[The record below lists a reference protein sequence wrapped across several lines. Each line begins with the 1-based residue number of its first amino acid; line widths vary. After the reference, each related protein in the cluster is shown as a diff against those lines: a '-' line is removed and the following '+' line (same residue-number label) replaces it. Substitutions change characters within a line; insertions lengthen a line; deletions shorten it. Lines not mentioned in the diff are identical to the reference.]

1 MSCGVAYGRSM
12 TDPVPGQ
19 ADPPAAATSAL
30 RRWFAPVVV
39 VALMA
44 LGYAMGLQDYVSLQA
59 LADHRDMLRDFTSAH
74 VVLALALFAAVYA
87 TAVALSFPGA
97 SALTVVGGFLFGWL
111 LGGLAALTAAT
122 IGSMGIFL
130 VARSSLGDV
139 LSRRAGPALG
149 RLRRGF
155 ADDAFNYLLF
165 LRLVPLFPF
174 WLVNI
179 AAALTGMRLRTFA
192 GATAIGIIPGTFAF
206 AFLGGGLD
214 SILDAQAK
222 AHAACVAEK
231 GAENCAF
238 DLSVSSLVTTEML
251 VAFAALGLV
260 ALIPVGLKKW
270 KSGT

>member
-1 MSCGVAYGRSM
+1 M
-12 TDPVPGQ
+12 TDPASDRPSS
-19 ADPPAAATSAL
+19 PPAY
-30 RRWFAPVVV
+30 RRWLAPAAI

-44 LGYAMGLQDYVSLQA
+44 LGYVLGLQEYISLSA
-59 LADHRDMLRDFTSAH
+59 LASHRDMLRGFTASHGLLAIAIFASIY
-74 VVLALALFAAVYA
+74 VLAVS
-87 TAVALSFPGA
+87 LSFPGA
-97 SALTVVGGFLFGWL
+97 TALTVVGGFLFGWL
-111 LGGLAALTAAT
+111 WGGFAAMASAT
-122 IGSMGIFL
+122 MGASVIFMI
-130 VARSSLGDV
+130 ARSSFGETLAQRG
-139 LSRRAGPALG
+139 GPALA

-155 ADDAFNYLLF
+155 SNDAFNYLLF

-174 WLVNI
+174 WLVNL
-179 AAALTGMRLRTFA
+179 ASALTGMRLRTFA
-192 GATAIGIIPGTFAF
+192 AATAIGIIPGTFAF
-206 AFLGGGLD
+206 AFLGEGLD

-231 GAENCAF
+231 GADNCAF